1 MMMRACK
8 IDGERSSGRVVVSVR
23 GPLTAGSGI
32 GALLLRV
39 RQLVERGARQ
49 VILDLS
55 GVPFVDCAGI
65 GVLVRC
71 LEEARRRGSELR
83 VRHCTGPL
91 RRMLSLSAL
100 LEPLQGGTDASAPRE
115 EIRGQ
120 DVPPLLPS

>member
-55 GVPFVDCAGI
+55 GVPFVDCAG
-65 GVLVRC
+65 
-71 LEEARRRGSELR
+71 
-83 VRHCTGPL
+83 PL